1 MFADRAQ
8 FDFGSYPPNSTYF
21 DATNDKLI
29 GKFKDETSGD
39 PILEFIGLRPKMY
52 SFITV
57 SDENNAV
64 GAIQKEKHR
73 AKGIQFAA
81 QRALRHRD
89 YAQQLDQPTI
99 TSLANRRIGA
109 KSHRLFTIETD
120 KRALCSYDDK
130 RFLLDDNITSLAYG
144 HKDIP
149 AGALETIEEEGD
161 DADLVT
167 VQQPRAADESDQ
179 EDDSELNNIETGS
192 AAGPSTSSTVCSSFI
207 CAFIIFFIKCDC
219 RIHCIS
225 HFKQSRSDQ
234 QHSSKR
240 TINSLDASASAWLA
254 ESEDC
259 APPVRRMRVDEA
271 PTPPRCPSTFAE
283 CETDEEMIDLVDEI
297 TSRRTRF

>member
-1 MFADRAQ
+1 MYHIQTENVYSDMFADRAQ

-99 TSLANRRIGA
+99 TSLTNRRIGA

-207 CAFIIFFIKCDC
+207 CAFIFFSSSVIAEYIAFLTSNSI
-219 RIHCIS
+219 RRS
-225 HFKQSRSDQ
+225 VQSIR
-234 QHSSKR
+234 
-240 TINSLDASASAWLA
+240 L
-254 ESEDC
+254 
-259 APPVRRMRVDEA
+259 MRVRA
-271 PTPPRCPSTFAE
+271 HGRR
-283 CETDEEMIDLVDEI
+283 
-297 TSRRTRF
+297 SRRIARHL